1 MILSRAVLPHLPQLA
16 EVPSSLHF
24 MQKLVEGEAHE
35 GGQLLALTLLKDKS
49 MARLASNP
57 TGHLLLGTIVALNPS
72 TYALVA
78 AIWISENF
86 STLVASPYFGKF
98 SSTVLQHLLSNAEN
112 RDFASMLERCDCL
125 LLPKYQI
132 DNNLLKRWVEI
143 LTSGPRPLL
152 LEVSNNPQMR
162 DWLSSL
168 RGVRGEVDEKKPH
181 LFMKHNAPSIVDS

>member
-1 MILSRAVLPHLPQLA
+1 MLPHLPQLA
-16 EVPSSLHF
+16 QVPSSLHF
-24 MQKLVEGEAHE
+24 MQKLVEGEAQE

-98 SSTVLQHLLSNAEN
+98 SSTVLQLLLSNAEN

-132 DNNLLKRWVEI
+132 DNNLLKKVGGDSD
-143 LTSGPRPLL
+143 LGS
-152 LEVSNNPQMR
+152 
-162 DWLSSL
+162 
-168 RGVRGEVDEKKPH
+168 
-181 LFMKHNAPSIVDS
+181 APSPGGGLQQSPNARLAVQPFRSSWRGG